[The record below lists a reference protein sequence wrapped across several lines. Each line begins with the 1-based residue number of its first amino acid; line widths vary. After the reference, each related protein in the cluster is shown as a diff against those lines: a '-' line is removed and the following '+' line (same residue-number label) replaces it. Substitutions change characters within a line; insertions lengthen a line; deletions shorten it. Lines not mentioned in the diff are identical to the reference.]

1 MRLHVNAEGVW
12 SLVMNAN
19 IRTGDG
25 RSSHAENVMVVVL
38 SGEKALKRTESFA
51 RDKARRL

>member
-1 MRLHVNAEGVW
+1 MRLHVNAERVW

-38 SGEKALKRTESFA
+38 SGEKALKRTGSFA